1 MNEELSFEVRLR
13 YSYEQALARVLDELK
28 KEGFAV
34 LTRID
39 LHKAFKE
46 KLGRDFR
53 PYSILGACNPQLAYR
68 ALSRRADI
76 GLLLPC
82 NITIEADPEGGSLVR
97 IANPDV
103 LIGAGGLVSD
113 GAIRDVAAETFARLT
128 RVAESLGAV

>member
-1 MNEELSFEVRLR
+1 MNEELSFELRLR
-13 YSYEQALARVLDELK
+13 YSYEQALGRVLDELK

-68 ALSRRADI
+68 ALNRRADI

-103 LIGAGGLVSD
+103 LIGSSFGSD
-113 GAIRDVAAETFARLT
+113 GVLRDVAAEAFARLT
-128 RVAESLGAV
+128 RVAESLGAA

>member
-13 YSYEQALARVLDELK
+13 YSYEQSLARVLDELK

-39 LHKAFKE
+39 VHKVFKE

-53 PYSILGACNPQLAYR
+53 QYSILGACNPQLAYR
-68 ALSRRADI
+68 ALTRHADV

-82 NITIEADPEGGSLVR
+82 NITVEADPEGGSMVR

-103 LIGAGGLVSD
+103 LIGTAGFVSD
-113 GAIRDVAAETFARLT
+113 RAIRDVAAEAFARLT